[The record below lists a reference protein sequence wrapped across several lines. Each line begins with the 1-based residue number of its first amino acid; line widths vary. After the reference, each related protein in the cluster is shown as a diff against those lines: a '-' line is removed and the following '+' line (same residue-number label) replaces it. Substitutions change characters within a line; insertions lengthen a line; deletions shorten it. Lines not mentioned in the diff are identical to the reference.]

1 MITELSLD
9 LQDTTV
15 TFTGKLEKDPA
26 VVTNTNL
33 GISLDEVDLTA
44 SFTWGDKASKT
55 QPQKNSYMI
64 RLHTEITLSADPK
77 AEATATTTDEKSK
90 DALLLCDVSLLKVGD
105 RWNFQLR
112 GDVLGL
118 NMAQLVRFFPAG
130 DSDIVKELLGH
141 ILLASFNIT
150 YNYDSGPKDPTD
162 PKAPRGA
169 SASDFAITATLIL
182 ADVLELDVTFTR
194 DPTQWSFDAILHSS
208 QKSLTVE
215 KVVGALLGDTG
226 AASIADIPGFVKDI
240 DLSKAAVKLSL
251 RSLQP
256 TEETPSSSLSVC
268 LALDI
273 PGPEDTMLEFA
284 FLQITT
290 KPTPTTAPAD
300 IQGATKRMAKVTLG
314 GLPWDKIPKV
324 PVVDNVKPAF
334 DSLGFYW
341 VQDPT
346 WKDAKKQPGLT
357 RQEVQSLNE
366 LSPVVFKET
375 KASTDATKDP
385 AAAAAVV
392 LPAGMHFLVLDSGG
406 QGSPRA
412 ILDYLF
418 NKPKAPVSSALSLA
432 AGGSSNKPINLLLAK
447 TDKAAD
453 NTDTTTGTSK
463 ATLEKT
469 VGPFSVSNVGI
480 RYENS
485 ELVIFLD
492 IHANMGPIKLV
503 LMGFGFGLNL
513 KNTSLKD
520 IVTQVPTFHLQGMGV
535 EFNQPPVGIT
545 GMFVERQ
552 QDNVKLYVG
561 GIALTI
567 APYSFMAVG
576 AYGEVKKPA
585 GDTFKTVFFFA
596 KLNGPLIELE
606 FITIGG
612 VCLGFGYNSS
622 IRKPSVREV
631 PSFPFIANSSLPG
644 DNPLA
649 VMEKLSS
656 LDPTVGVV
664 TPRESSYWLAAGIE
678 AKALQ
683 VLDVSAVIILEFNPY
698 VSLGIFGKAVAQM
711 PPAPTPREGC
721 FLYVELGILA
731 VVDFGAGA
739 LRVEAELSPN
749 SFVIAPA
756 CKLTGGFALCLWFA
770 PSAYTG
776 DFVFTVGGYHAA
788 FRPPAHYPTPSR
800 LGISWILSDELAVRG
815 EAYFAVT
822 PKCCMGGGK
831 LQVNYDAVSNCPLH
845 LPRSEKC
852 GLLMWKANRVCCTP
866 GSQLGR
872 TSSWSTILSASSR
885 TSGSRLASSSRLSCS
900 LSRSTF
906 PSPCARSSRSGVY
919 HSAARFMSISGCLAS
934 PSASAKISNRRPLHS
949 RHSKSYFSRCPM
961 GTRRRRQ
968 GNRRGRWTDCT
979 SCPLR
984 QGDTQRRRS
993 RATRRRSKAI
1003 CGR

>member
-15 TFTGKLEKDPA
+15 TFNGKLEKDPA
-26 VVTNTNL
+26 VTTGTNL
-33 GISLDEVDLTA
+33 GISLDEVDVTA
-44 SFTWGDKASKT
+44 SFTWSDKTSKT

-64 RLHTEITLSADPK
+64 RLHTEITLSANPT
-77 AEATATTTDEKSK
+77 AEPTETNTDNKPK
-90 DALLLCDVSLLKVGD
+90 DALLVCDVNLLKAGD

-112 GDVLGL
+112 GDVVGL
-118 NMAQLVRFFPAG
+118 NMAQLGRFFPDG
-130 DSDIVKELLGH
+130 DADIVKELLGH
-141 ILLASFNIT
+141 ITLAAFNIT
-150 YNYDSGPKDPTD
+150 YNYDSGPKNPTD
-162 PKAPRGA
+162 PKAPQGA
-169 SASDFAITATLIL
+169 SASDFAVTATLIL
-182 ADVLELDVTFTR
+182 ADVLELDVKFTR
-194 DPTQWSFDAILHSS
+194 DSTQWSFDAILHSS

-215 KVVGALLGDTG
+215 QVVGALLGDKG
-226 AASIADIPGFVKDI
+226 AASVADIPSFVKAI

-256 TEETPSSSLSVC
+256 TKDTPSSSLSVC
-268 LALDI
+268 LVLDI
-273 PGPEDTMLEFA
+273 PGPESTMLEFA

-300 IQGATKRMAKVTLG
+300 IQGATKRIVKVTLG
-314 GLPWDKIPKV
+314 GLPWDKIPRV

-346 WKDAKKQPGLT
+346 WKDVKKQPGLT

-366 LSPVVFKET
+366 LSPVIFKET
-375 KASTDATKDP
+375 KGSTDATKDP
-385 AAAAAVV
+385 AAAGAVV

-406 QGSPRA
+406 QGPPRA

-418 NKPKAPVSSALSLA
+418 NKPKAPVSSPLGTVA
-432 AGGSSNKPINLLLAK
+432 GSSSKPIDLLQAK
-447 TDKAAD
+447 ADNTAD
-453 NTDTTTGTSK
+453 NTDTAPTGTSK

-492 IHANMGPIKLV
+492 IHANMGPIKLA

-520 IVTQVPTFHLQGMGV
+520 LVTQVPTFHLQGMGI

-552 QDNVKLYVG
+552 ENDVKLYVG
-561 GIALTI
+561 GVALTI

-622 IRKPSVREV
+622 IRKPSIREV

-656 LDPTVGVV
+656 LDPAVGVV
-664 TPRESSYWLAAGIE
+664 TPQESSYWLAAGIE

-756 CKLTGGFALCLWFA
+756 CRLTGGFALCVWFA

-800 LGISWILSDELAVRG
+800 LGISWSLSDELAVRG

-831 LQVNYDAVSNCPLH
+831 LQVNCDAVS
-845 LPRSEKC
+845 K
-852 GLLMWKANRVCCTP
+852 
-866 GSQLGR
+866 QF
-872 TSSWSTILSASSR
+872 SASS
-885 TSGSRLASSSRLSCS
+885 
-900 LSRSTF
+900 
-906 PSPCARSSRSGVY
+906 PV
-919 HSAARFMSISGCLAS
+919 
-934 PSASAKISNRRPLHS
+934 
-949 RHSKSYFSRCPM
+949 
-961 GTRRRRQ
+961 
-968 GNRRGRWTDCT
+968 
-979 SCPLR
+979 
-984 QGDTQRRRS
+984 
-993 RATRRRSKAI
+993 
-1003 CGR
+1003 